1 MRDIFDEAIG
11 ASPPATVDIDT
22 VVILRRRIARLRSA
36 GALGGAGAAVAAIVA
51 IAVVAG
57 LFGGG
62 TAAQFPGSGDHS
74 GGVGGA
80 SPSAAPLPSRPPET
94 AQQITQRL
102 TTTLT
107 ARLTALLPGVHLADR
122 RTKKPRV
129 RVYPRNAEPAGGYL
143 STLRVTTSAGSGTFG
158 LVSSPR
164 PKPGPSPSPTG
175 PMTDRPDPPATC
187 AEFWAGSQTAPA
199 HPNDR
204 HCTASTGPDGQIVL
218 SALDRLGAN
227 AVRYEVVVLW
237 AGAYVDLTL
246 ENYFEGWQNEG
257 DPPTMT
263 FLPSPQLT
271 LNQLAT
277 LAQDPDLAP

>member
-11 ASPPATVDIDT
+11 ASPPTTVDIDT
-22 VVILRRRIARLRSA
+22 VVNRRRQIARLRSA
-36 GALGGAGAAVAAIVA
+36 GTVGGAGAAVAAVVA
-51 IAVVAG
+51 IAVMAG

-62 TAAQFPGSGDHS
+62 TAAQSLGSGDPS
-74 GGVGGA
+74 SAVVAA
-80 SPSAAPLPSRPPET
+80 SPSAAPLPSRSPET

-102 TTTLT
+102 TATLT

-122 RTKKPRV
+122 RTKKSGV

-175 PMTDRPDPPATC
+175 PVTDRPDPPTTC
-187 AEFWAGSQTAPA
+187 ADFWVGSQTAPA
-199 HPNDR
+199 HPDDR
-204 HCTASTGPDGQIVL
+204 QCTASTGPDGQVVL
-218 SALDRLGAN
+218 SALDQLDAN

-246 ENYFEGWQNEG
+246 ENYFEGWENEG
-257 DPPTMT
+257 DPPAMT

>member
-11 ASPPATVDIDT
+11 TSPPTTVNIDT
-22 VVILRRRIARLRSA
+22 VIGRQRRIARLRSA
-36 GALGGAGAAVAAIVA
+36 GALGGAGAAMAAIVA
-51 IAVVAG
+51 TAVVAG
-57 LFGGG
+57 LFGGD
-62 TAAQFPGSGDHS
+62 TAAQSPGSGDRS
-74 GGVGGA
+74 SAVVA
-80 SPSAAPLPSRPPET
+80 TSPSAAPLPSRSPES

-107 ARLTALLPGVHLADR
+107 ARLTALLPGVHLTDR
-122 RTKKPRV
+122 RTKKPGV
-129 RVYPRNAEPAGGYL
+129 RVYPRAAGPAGGYL
-143 STLRVTTSAGSGTFG
+143 STLRVTTSAGSGTFW

-175 PMTDRPDPPATC
+175 PVTDRPDPPTTC
-187 AEFWAGSQTAPA
+187 ADFWADSQTAPA
-199 HPNDR
+199 HPDDR
-204 HCTASTGPDGQIVL
+204 QCTASTGPDGQIVL
-218 SALDRLGAN
+218 SALDQLDAN

-277 LAQDPDLAP
+277 LAQNPNLAP